1 MDASDILVFT
11 QWAGMK
17 EPVRMGVLHVTRS
30 RGKEVFAFSYDPA
43 WLKGHGRL
51 ALDPALQL
59 FTGPQYLQEGQ
70 PNFGLFLDTAPDR
83 WGRMLMQRREAL
95 YARKEKRRARTL
107 AESDY
112 LLGVHDRSRMGAL
125 RFKLEGTDSFLA
137 DDSDKPIPP
146 MARLR
151 ELETASMAIEKGT
164 GTDQEKWLDL
174 LLAPG
179 SSLGGARPKASVLD
193 AKGALWIAK
202 FPSRGDDLDKGAWEW
217 VTHQL
222 ATRCGITTA
231 PARVQRF
238 KGPGH
243 TFLTQRFDRI
253 FMPSGR
259 QARGE
264 RIHFASAMT
273 MLQRADGD
281 DAHAGA
287 SYLEL
292 AEFLMRHGAHTS
304 RDLEQLWKRIVFN
317 IRVRNTDDHLRN
329 HGFLLGAK
337 GWELSP
343 AYDMNPEPQGR
354 GLSLNIDANSNALSV
369 DLVLEVAP
377 YFRVAPRKAKATITA
392 VNKMVGGN
400 WTLLAKKVGI
410 GRAAIERMEGAFAK
424 EG

>member
-1 MDASDILVFT
+1 MDAQDILVFAH
-11 QWAGMK
+11 WAGMK
-17 EPVRMGVLHVTRS
+17 EPVYMGVLQVTRS
-30 RGKEVFAFSYDPA
+30 RGKEVFAFSYGQA
-43 WLKGHGRL
+43 WLKGQGRI
-51 ALDPALQL
+51 AIDPALQL
-59 FTGPQYLQEGQ
+59 FTGPQYLQEDR

-83 WGRMLMQRREAL
+83 WGRMLMQRREAVR
-95 YARKEKRRARTL
+95 ARKEKRPVRTL

-125 RFKLEGTDSFLA
+125 RFQVEGADTFLA

-151 ELETASMAIEKGT
+151 ELEAASLAIEKGT
-164 GTDQEKWLDL
+164 GADQEKWLDL

-202 FPSRGDDLDKGAWEW
+202 FPSRTDDLDKGAWEW
-217 VTHQL
+217 VTHKL
-222 ATRCGITTA
+222 AARCGIVTA

-243 TFLTQRFDRI
+243 TFLTQRFDRTAN
-253 FMPSGR
+253 GD
-259 QARGE
+259 

-273 MLQRADGD
+273 LLQRTDGD

-292 AEFLMRHGAHTS
+292 AEFLMRHGARTTP
-304 RDLEQLWKRIVFN
+304 DLEQLWKRIVFN

-337 GWELSP
+337 GWQLSP

-354 GLSLNIDANSNALSV
+354 GLSLNIDAHSNALSME
-369 DLVLEVAP
+369 LAQEVAP
-377 YFRVAPRKAKATITA
+377 YFRVLPRKAKATIA
-392 VNKMVGGN
+392 AMNKMVGAN
-400 WTLLAKKVGI
+400 WALLAKDAGI
-410 GRAAIERMEGAFAK
+410 GRAAVERMEAAFV
-424 EG
+424 GVG

>member
-1 MDASDILVFT
+1 MATSAIHVFAHWSGMDAP
-11 QWAGMK
+11 QH
-17 EPVRMGVLHVTRS
+17 MGELRVARS
-30 RGKEVFAFSYDPA
+30 RGKEVFVFSYDQV
-43 WLKGHGRL
+43 WLKGGGRF
-51 ALDPALQL
+51 ALDPALRL
-59 FTGPQYLQEGQ
+59 FTGPQYVQEDQ

-95 YARKEKRRARTL
+95 IARKQQRPVRAL

-125 RFKLEGTDSFLA
+125 RFKLDEQGAFLA

-151 ELETASMAIEKGT
+151 ELEAACLAIET
-164 GTDQEKWLDL
+164 GAGRDQEKWLNL

-179 SSLGGARPKASVLD
+179 SSLGGARPKASVID
-193 AKGALWIAK
+193 PSGALWIAK
-202 FPSRGDDLDKGAWEW
+202 FPSRSDDLDKGAWEW

-222 ATRCGITTA
+222 AVRCGIFTA
-231 PARVQRF
+231 PARAQRF
-238 KGPGH
+238 NGPGH
-243 TFLTQRFDRI
+243 TFLTERFDRT
-253 FMPSGR
+253 P
-259 QARGE
+259 QGE

-287 SYLEL
+287 SYLEI
-292 AEFLMRHGAHTS
+292 AEFLMRHGAHTG

-343 AYDMNPEPQGR
+343 AYDMNPEPQGT
-354 GLSLNIDANSNALSV
+354 GLSLNIDAHSNALSMELAL
-369 DLVLEVAP
+369 DVAP
-377 YFRVAPRKAKATITA
+377 YFRVPHRKAKATITA
-392 VNKMVGGN
+392 VNKWVEASWMP
-400 WTLLAKKVGI
+400 LAKKAGI
-410 GRAAIERMEGAFAK
+410 GRVAIEEMKAAF
-424 EG
+424 ELEE